1 MTEIPSTP
9 IEDCECGCNDTP
21 AELQAR
27 RVACHSNSVS
37 VDALEMIR
45 VQIKAYEEAES
56 LTPEQQ
62 EALDNARNVLAT
74 VEELTRQGHKINLK
88 LQ

>member
-1 MTEIPSTP
+1 MTDIPETP
-9 IEDCECGCNDTP
+9 VEGCECGCNDTP
-21 AELQAR
+21 TELEAR
-27 RVACHSNSVS
+27 REACHANAVK

-45 VQIKAYEEAES
+45 AQIAAYEEAES

-62 EALDNARNVLAT
+62 ESLANARNVLAT
-74 VEELTRQGHKINLK
+74 VEELTRQGHKINLR